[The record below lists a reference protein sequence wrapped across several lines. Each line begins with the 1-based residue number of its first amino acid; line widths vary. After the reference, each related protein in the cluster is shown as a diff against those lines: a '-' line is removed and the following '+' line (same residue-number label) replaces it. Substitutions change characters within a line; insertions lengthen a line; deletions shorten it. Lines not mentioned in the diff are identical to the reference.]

1 MALSDKYDFSLFES
15 RSNTYNYGSAAPAL
29 PEPEP
34 KYPKPRLVPK
44 PKKTSKK
51 ITKPEL
57 DPETKRHVQRE
68 PWEVIKR
75 LFVIASVSIVIGL
88 YVQKNAHLTELTAQ
102 IEIVQNELEDARAT
116 ETQLQLSID
125 HKFNNLDIDKYARE
139 ELGLQKITRAQVT
152 HIQSENLDH
161 GIVHEQKS
169 EWEKFTEKIQIF
181 INSLKFW

>member
-15 RSNTYNYGSAAPAL
+15 RNNAYNYGSAAPAP

-44 PKKTSKK
+44 PKKTSKR
-51 ITKPEL
+51 TAKPEL
-57 DPETKRHVQRE
+57 DPETKKRVRRE

-102 IEIVQNELEDARAT
+102 IETVQNELEDARAT
-116 ETQLQLSID
+116 KTQLQLSID

-152 HIQSENLDH
+152 RIQSENMNH

-181 INSLKFW
+181 IDSLKFW